1 MKMFNRIVILIGFFL
16 GGQNQAQAQL
26 IELSAAPGQYRIP
39 SSQEAVFREEVIW
52 SEDFENGIPV
62 DWSNTESSGIAV
74 WEYRG
79 TSTNPNNELGSIGS
93 CIPEDAPG
101 GAPIL
106 SPTWSNGFVIFD
118 SNFWDNPDNPCS
130 PEFFGTGLAP
140 SPHLAL
146 LTTPSLDLTGV
157 DNVGLIFHQYIKDY
171 QAETRVEVS
180 VNQGTWQ
187 TVFENDLFPN
197 ESTSLDDM
205 QRVVISGLADN
216 QPDVRIR
223 FVFEGSYYFWM
234 LDDIQVVKL
243 DDNNMSAR
251 WSTYGDFDFY
261 DLAHETGFEF
271 MEYDQYPLGLQP
283 ELKFTTMADNFGALA
298 QTDVR
303 LNVEIV
309 NENNGTIIHTSQSSE
324 GFVVAPGEEIELRAG
339 DYQMPATI
347 AKYEA
352 VFIVDQLE
360 EEETPENNMDTL
372 NFEISSV
379 TYARDRGFTDAIF
392 VSNESYDGVPYEAG
406 NVYLVETSG
415 FEAHSITA
423 GVAVGTGL
431 PVQIYGAIYSFSIDS
446 VIHYELLGTTEWKD
460 VNEVDLNNYGDENL
474 ITMNFANPIDLP
486 EGAYLVVAGTNAG
499 AEDLYFA
506 ASGSAYEFSSWVK
519 YDEEL
524 LYLARAPIVRLNVG
538 PFLSDN
544 EIEEEKPKL
553 SLFPNPVQNELYL
566 RIPETHSSSSK
577 HVQICDATGRVVLS
591 QINLMTN
598 RIDVS
603 ALESGMYMLT
613 VEGFSA
619 VSFIKE

>member
-1 MKMFNRIVILIGFFL
+1 MNMFNRIILLIGLYFGIQSHL
-16 GGQNQAQAQL
+16 WAQL
-26 IELSAAPGQYRIP
+26 TELSAAPGQYRIHND
-39 SSQEAVFREEVIW
+39 QNDLFREQVIW
-52 SEDFENGIPV
+52 SEDFENGIPF

-79 TSTNPNNELGSIGS
+79 IATNPNNEIGSIGS

-130 PEFFGTGLAP
+130 PDFFGTGLAP

-146 LTTPSLDLTGV
+146 LTTPSIDLTGI

-180 VNQGTWQ
+180 VNQGVWQ

-216 QPDVRIR
+216 QSDVRIR

-234 LDDIQVVKL
+234 LDDIQVVQL

-283 ELKFTTMADNFGALA
+283 ELKFTTMADNFGAMA

-303 LNVEIV
+303 LNVEII
-309 NENNGTIIHTSQSSE
+309 NENSGTIIHSGQSSE

-339 DYQMPATI
+339 DFQMPATI
-347 AKYEA
+347 AKYES
-352 VFIVDQLE
+352 VYIVNQFE
-360 EEETPENNMDTL
+360 EEETPENNTDTL

-392 VSNESYDGVPYEAG
+392 VSNESYNGLPYEAG
-406 NVYLVETSG
+406 NVYLFETAG

-431 PVQIYGAIYSFSIDS
+431 PVQIYGAIYSFYIDS
-446 VIHYELLGTTEWKD
+446 IIHYELLGTTEWKD
-460 VNEVDLNNYGDENL
+460 VNEEDLNNYGDENL
-474 ITMNFANPIDLP
+474 ITMNFANPIVLP
-486 EGAYLVVAGTNAG
+486 EGPYLVVAGTNAG
-499 AEDLYFA
+499 AEELYFA
-506 ASGSAYEFSSWVK
+506 ASGDAYEFSSWVK
-519 YDEEL
+519 YDDEL
-524 LYLARAPIVRLNVG
+524 LYLARVPMVRLNLG
-538 PFLSDN
+538 PYVSDN
-544 EIEEEKPKL
+544 EIESEVPIL
-553 SLFPNPVQNELYL
+553 SLFPNPVQNELYV
-566 RIPETHSSSSK
+566 RIPGILGSSSQQ
-577 HVQICDATGRVVLS
+577 VQICDATGRIVLS
-591 QINLMTN
+591 QMNMTN
-598 RIDVS
+598 NLIDVS
-603 ALESGMYMLT
+603 SLESGMYMLT
-613 VEGFSA
+613 VEGFSS